1 MVIAFPPDPANPVA
15 GLTQEEVIDLMH
27 AQEFLKEET
36 GYQRIQGTKPQ
47 TLGYA
52 LNDSPAGLAAWI
64 VEKFRTW
71 SDYRLRGLLDAANA
85 TISGKLVWAAPPDRH
100 EPPKHGTFQL
110 AKQPGAAAAALL
122 K

>member
-1 MVIAFPPDPANPVA
+1 LSLYYAVLNRGRGFDSPRLHSCDRIVSV
-15 GLTQEEVIDLMH
+15 LT
-27 AQEFLKEET
+27 A
-36 GYQRIQGTKPQ
+36 QRIQGTKPQ

-100 EPPKHGTFQL
+100 KPPKNGTFQL